1 MKKIAFAFVCLFAAI
16 AAPIITY
23 AHPGHGTSDGY
34 TIIHYF
40 TEPSHIIM
48 LVAVVLVS
56 VGISHYAD
64 KKNQQ
69 SNN

>member
-1 MKKIAFAFVCLFAAI
+1 MKKIVLAFVCFFAAI
-16 AAPIITY
+16 ATPLFVL

-34 TIIHYF
+34 TITHYF
-40 TEPSHIIM
+40 TESSHIIM

-56 VGISHYAD
+56 FGISHYAD